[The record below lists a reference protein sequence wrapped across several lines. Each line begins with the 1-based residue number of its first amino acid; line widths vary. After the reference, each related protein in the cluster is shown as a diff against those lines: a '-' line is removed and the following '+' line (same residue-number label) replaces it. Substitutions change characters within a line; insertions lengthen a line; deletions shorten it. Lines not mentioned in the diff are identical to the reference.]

1 MIRSDEAISRTLEI
15 ENTQAKLEESTKTI
29 ILIENNG
36 DQQMPHAR
44 EERKAKNRYLKQPI
58 NKSNPPTNLM
68 VQITPK
74 KPQES

>member
-1 MIRSDEAISRTLEI
+1 MIRSDEAVSRTLEI

-44 EERKAKNRYLKQPI
+44 EERKAENRYLKQTI
-58 NKSNPPTNLM
+58 NKPNPPTNLM